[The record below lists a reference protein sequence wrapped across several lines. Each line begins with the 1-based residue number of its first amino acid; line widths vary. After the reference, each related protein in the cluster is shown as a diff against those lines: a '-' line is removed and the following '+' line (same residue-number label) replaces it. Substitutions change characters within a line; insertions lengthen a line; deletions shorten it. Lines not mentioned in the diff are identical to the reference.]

1 VPYRNYAHQDLVP
14 ALGRVRL
21 NKLSY
26 AHIAAF
32 IRDQVA
38 AGHGR
43 TSVYRCLVT
52 LLSAL
57 GEVAR
62 LNAPRLARNC
72 GSIMPARS
80 GGRVLSVLSKFLA
93 GS

>member
-1 VPYRNYAHQDLVP
+1 MRYRDYAHQDLVP

-26 AHIAAF
+26 AHISAF

-43 TSVYRCLVT
+43 TTVYRCLVT
-52 LLSAL
+52 LPSAL
-57 GEVAR
+57 GEAMRRHRLAYDVAR
-62 LNAPRLARNC
+62 PTPTPGRRL
-72 GSIMPARS
+72 RS
-80 GGRVLSVLSKFLA
+80 GRCGPVRRWR
-93 GS
+93 G